1 MTEQPSK
8 DLESGESAPFGQ
20 TSAPIKTQTR
30 RVKILAE
37 ATMMIASA
45 AVLNLVTQF
54 VIFNQGGAVTIG
66 GMVPILLLAL
76 RRGPKVGIAAGA
88 VLSLVIFNLPGQGFA
103 YTPIQFLLDYPLAWG
118 ALGLAGFFKNQPE
131 IGVGAGILGRFIFHF
146 ISGILFINFFAASI
160 AAQGTTAVIIYSAL
174 YNGSYLLPEF
184 IISSI
189 IMFTLVRRNFLQIY
203 L

>member
-1 MTEQPSK
+1 MTENHPK
-8 DLESGESAPFGQ
+8 DQKSGEPAPFAQ
-20 TSAPIKTQTR
+20 TSPIAAQTR

-37 ATMMIASA
+37 AAMMISVA

-88 VLSLVIFNLPGQGFA
+88 VLSVIIFNLPGQGFA
-103 YTPIQFLLDYPLAWG
+103 YTPLQFLLDYPLAWG
-118 ALGLAGFFKNQPE
+118 ALGLAGFFKNQPP

-146 ISGILFINFFAASI
+146 ISGVLFINFFAASI
-160 AAQGTTAVIIYSAL
+160 AAQGTTAVIIYSVL

-184 IISSI
+184 IISEI
-189 IMFTLVRRNFLQIY
+189 IMVILVSRNLLRVY